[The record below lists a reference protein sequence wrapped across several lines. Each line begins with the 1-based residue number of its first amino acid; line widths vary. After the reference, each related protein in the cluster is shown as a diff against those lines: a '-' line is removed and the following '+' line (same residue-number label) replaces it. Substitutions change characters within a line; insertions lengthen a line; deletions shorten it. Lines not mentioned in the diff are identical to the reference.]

1 MTIIVTI
8 ELPVDPDKVTSVD
21 VVNRIKDLIES
32 DSLHFRWERDEVP
45 SKSMWSDWKE
55 EPWLTLGEAV
65 SKWENKRRAEM
76 IWENKRRAEMIWE
89 NR

>member
-32 DSLHFRWERDEVP
+32 DSLYFSWEKDEVP
-45 SKSMWSDWKE
+45 SEDMWSDWNE
-55 EPWLTLGEAV
+55 TLGEAV
-65 SKWENKRRAEM
+65 SKWEDKRRAEM
-76 IWENKRRAEMIWE
+76 KWEDR
-89 NR
+89 